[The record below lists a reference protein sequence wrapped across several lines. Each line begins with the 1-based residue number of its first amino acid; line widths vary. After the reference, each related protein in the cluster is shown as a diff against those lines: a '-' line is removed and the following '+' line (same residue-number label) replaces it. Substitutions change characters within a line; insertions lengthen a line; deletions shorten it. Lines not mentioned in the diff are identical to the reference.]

1 MKYDVR
7 PFLEMKM
14 SGLLDLLGTNNISWV
29 TINKNFSR
37 NLEKVKSDLAL
48 SQNSIYREATFY
60 SVLISEHYNT
70 GEGAGMFDWYR
81 TLFQSLSSILTPAEK
96 ALTNHSIYNLLIEP
110 DKNYLN
116 FIGELAVLNEIKKQ
130 PGCNLINVEEKIQNE
145 NNSTADF
152 LILNEYDNAQILVE
166 VVNLHF
172 QKIDINDPER
182 IKRLIV
188 SKLSHKMK
196 MKYLNPLY

>member
-7 PFLEMKM
+7 PFLEKKM
-14 SGLLDLLGTNNISWV
+14 SGLLGLLGTNNISWV
-29 TINKNFSR
+29 TINKNFSK

-70 GEGAGMFDWYR
+70 GEGAGMFDWYS
-81 TLFQSLSSILTPAEK
+81 TLFQSLSSVLTSTEK
-96 ALTNHSIYNLLIEP
+96 ALIHHSIYNLLIEP

-130 PGCNLINVEEKIQNE
+130 PGCNLINVEEKIQDE
-145 NNSTADF
+145 NNCTADF
-152 LILNEYDNAQILVE
+152 LIS
-166 VVNLHF
+166 
-172 QKIDINDPER
+172 ER
-182 IKRLIV
+182 I
-188 SKLSHKMK
+188 
-196 MKYLNPLY
+196 